1 MVEQLDEKECVVGM
15 SMGLSHSALSLPVS
29 AIELVRHADEA
40 MYVAKSNG
48 KLGGTKRVMVRYRHL
63 ESEMCVL
70 PYTGSATVTNTNEP
84 LSVKNNELRQAG

>member
-1 MVEQLDEKECVVGM
+1 MVEQLDEKDCVVGM

-29 AIELVRHADEA
+29 GIELVRHADEA

-70 PYTGSATVTNTNEP
+70 PYTGSAIVTKTNDP
-84 LSVKNNELRQAG
+84 LVVKDNELRKTG